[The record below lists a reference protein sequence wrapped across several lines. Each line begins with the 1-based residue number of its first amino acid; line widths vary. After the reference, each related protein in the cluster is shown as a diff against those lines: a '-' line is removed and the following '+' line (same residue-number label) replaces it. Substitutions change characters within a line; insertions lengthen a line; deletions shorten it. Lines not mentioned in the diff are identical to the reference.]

1 MIMKKLTVLILICFI
16 LSVVN
21 SAFSQTISREELIFL
36 TSEWKGE
43 RFPDGRPKV
52 SDDLIKRARNLV
64 IEDGWQILNN
74 EGYTNQFEGNW
85 KMVRDDVP
93 IIGRAVTATFM
104 PGRPDIEKNIKERGW
119 KNGFV
124 GNTNSW
130 PISVLQ
136 KGDVYVADCFGKIKG
151 GTMMGDMLATSIYTK
166 TGTGVIFDAAARD
179 LTGISA
185 IEGFNAYV
193 RDFHPSFLTEV
204 VLTGLNT
211 PTRIGGA
218 IVLPGDLVIT
228 DREGVLFIPAHMAEK
243 VIATAEFMTA
253 RANFSRTML
262 KEGRYSSGQMDSQWT
277 DEIKEHFI
285 KWLQETPGEIRMTRA
300 QLDEFMSK
308 RTW

>member
-1 MIMKKLTVLILICFI
+1 MKKLSVLILLCLLINAI
-16 LSVVN
+16 NPAS
-21 SAFSQTISREELIFL
+21 SQTISKEELIFL

-43 RFPDGRPKV
+43 RFPDGRPKL
-52 SDDLIKRARNLV
+52 SDDLIRRAKNLV
-64 IEDGWQILNN
+64 IEDGWQILSN
-74 EGYTNQFEGNW
+74 EGYVNQFEGNW

-104 PGRPDIEKNIKERGW
+104 PSRPDIEKNIKERGW

-151 GTMMGDMLATSIYTK
+151 GTMMGDMLATSIYAK

-193 RDFHPSFLTEV
+193 RDFHPSFLVDV

-211 PTRIGGA
+211 PTRIGEA
-218 IVLPGDLVIT
+218 IVLPGDLVVT
-228 DREGVLFIPAHMAEK
+228 DKEGVLFIPAHLAEK

-253 RANFSRTML
+253 RASFSRAML

-277 DEIKEHFI
+277 DEIKEHFL
-285 KWLQETPGEIRMTRA
+285 KWIMEAPGEIKMTRA

>member
-1 MIMKKLTVLILICFI
+1 MKNLAVIILLCLFAS
-16 LSVVN
+16 SVN
-21 SAFSQTISREELIFL
+21 TIFGQTISKEELIFL

-43 RFPDGRPKV
+43 RFPDGRPKI
-52 SDDLIKRARNLV
+52 SDDLIKRARKLSM
-64 IEDGWQILNN
+64 EDAWQILNN

-85 KMVRDDVP
+85 KMVHGDVP

-104 PGRPDIEKNIKERGW
+104 PSRPDIEKNIKDRGW
-119 KNGFV
+119 KNGFA

-151 GTMMGDMLATSIYTK
+151 GTMMGDMLATSIYAK

-228 DREGVLFIPAHMAEK
+228 DNEGVLFIPAHMAEK
-243 VIATAEFMTA
+243 VIATAEFMSS
-253 RANFSRTML
+253 RANFSRAML
-262 KEGRYSSGQMDSQWT
+262 REGIYSSGQMDSQWT
-277 DEIKEHFI
+277 DEIKDHFI
-285 KWLQETPGEIRMTRA
+285 KWLQQTPGEIKMTRE
-300 QLDEFMSK
+300 QLDVFMSK
-308 RTW
+308 RSW

>member
-1 MIMKKLTVLILICFI
+1 MKKLTALILLCFI

-21 SAFSQTISREELIFL
+21 SVFSQTISREELIFL

-151 GTMMGDMLATSIYTK
+151 GTMMGDMLATSIYAK

-262 KEGRYSSGQMDSQWT
+262 KEGQYSSGQMDSQWT

>member
-1 MIMKKLTVLILICFI
+1 MKKLAVLTFLCLFI
-16 LSVVN
+16 TSVN
-21 SAFSQTISREELIFL
+21 PASSQTISKEELIFL

-43 RFPDGRPKV
+43 RFPDGRPKI
-52 SDDLIKRARNLV
+52 SDDLIRRAKNLV

-104 PGRPDIEKNIKERGW
+104 PSRPDIEKNIKERGW
-119 KNGFV
+119 KNGFA

-130 PISVLQ
+130 PISILQ

-193 RDFHPSFLTEV
+193 RDFHPSFLVDV

-218 IVLPGDLVIT
+218 IVMPGDLVVT

-243 VIATAEFMTA
+243 VIVTAEFMTA
-253 RANFSRTML
+253 RALFSRTML

-277 DEIKEHFI
+277 DEIKEHFLKWI
-285 KWLQETPGEIRMTRA
+285 KDGHVEISITRA

>member
-1 MIMKKLTVLILICFI
+1 MKKLTILIFQFLI
-16 LSVVN
+16 ISSVN
-21 SAFSQTISREELIFL
+21 SALSQTISKEELIFL

-43 RFPDGRPKV
+43 RFPDGRPKI
-52 SDDLIKRARNLV
+52 SDDLIRRARNLV
-64 IEDGWQILNN
+64 VDDAWQILNN

-85 KMVRDDVP
+85 KMVQDDVP

-104 PGRPDIEKNIKERGW
+104 PSRPDIEKNIKERGW
-119 KNGFV
+119 ENGFV

-151 GTMMGDMLATSIYTK
+151 GTMMGDMLATSIYAK
-166 TGTGVIFDAAARD
+166 TGTGVIFDAASRD
-179 LTGISA
+179 LTNISI

-193 RDFHPSFLTEV
+193 RDFHPSFLTDV

-211 PTRIGGA
+211 PTRIGEA

-228 DREGVLFIPAHMAEK
+228 DKEGVLFIPAHMAEM

-253 RANFSRTML
+253 RANFSKEML

-277 DEIKEHFI
+277 DEIKEHFLR
-285 KWLQETPGEIRMTRA
+285 WLRETPGEIQMTRT

>member
-1 MIMKKLTVLILICFI
+1 MKKLAVLTFLCLFI
-16 LSVVN
+16 TSVN
-21 SAFSQTISREELIFL
+21 PSSSQTISKEELIFL

-43 RFPDGRPKV
+43 RFPDGRPKI
-52 SDDLIKRARNLV
+52 SDDLIRRAKNLV

-85 KMVRDDVP
+85 KMVRDDIP

-104 PGRPDIEKNIKERGW
+104 PSRPDIEKNIKERGW
-119 KNGFV
+119 KNGFA

-130 PISVLQ
+130 PISILQ

-193 RDFHPSFLTEV
+193 RDFHPSFLVDV

-218 IVLPGDLVIT
+218 IVMPGDLVVT

-243 VIATAEFMTA
+243 VIVTAEFMTA
-253 RANFSRTML
+253 RALFSRTML

-277 DEIKEHFI
+277 DEIKEHFLKWI
-285 KWLQETPGEIRMTRA
+285 KDGHVEISITRA